1 MDRRQGKR
9 PLRPDEAAPEEKAGE
24 LSCSPLAR
32 ADQDASAIVSALA
45 HVIGS
50 CSPVAGVGG
59 GEMRQDVSGSGTGSV
74 EIRNQPSEEQG
85 NVGRRQYRGVRQ
97 RPWGKWAAEIRDPQ
111 KAARVWLGTFDTAVD
126 AAIAYDEAALR
137 FKGNKAKLNFPERV
151 QGRSDLGFLTDRRQ
165 AQPPVQLP
173 ATSYPDLL
181 RYARLL
187 QSRDDDL
194 RNRAVGLHPA
204 GSSFMST
211 SSHTT
216 PTSSLSG
223 SSQELVGF
231 SHHWQLRS
239 SSSSSSWPQ
248 IDLQDEDED

>member
-1 MDRRQGKR
+1 MDRGHGKR
-9 PLRPDEAAPEEKAGE
+9 PLPPDEAAPEEKAGE

-59 GEMRQDVSGSGTGSV
+59 GEMRQDVGGSGASSV
-74 EIRNQPSEEQG
+74 DIRTQPSEEQG
-85 NVGRRQYRGVRQ
+85 RRHYRGVRQ

-137 FKGNKAKLNFPERV
+137 FKGSKAKLNFPERV
-151 QGRSDLGFLTDRRQ
+151 QGRSDLGILTHRRQ
-165 AQPPVQLP
+165 AQQPVQLP

-194 RNRAVGLHPA
+194 HNRAVGLHPP

-223 SSQELVGF
+223 SSQELVDF

-248 IDLQDEDED
+248 VDLQDEDED